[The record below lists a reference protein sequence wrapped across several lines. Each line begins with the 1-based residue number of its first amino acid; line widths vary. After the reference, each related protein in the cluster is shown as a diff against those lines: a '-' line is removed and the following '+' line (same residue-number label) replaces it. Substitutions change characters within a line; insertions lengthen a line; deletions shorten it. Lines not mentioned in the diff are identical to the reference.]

1 MGKKIRTYM
10 DFLVFILLLFKT
22 LYSEIDIYKSVQM
35 VNVNSFQ
42 IKKPNITSS
51 SKAPLCDLPV
61 TNTERATIP
70 RLLIAQISFT
80 YFCFI

>member
-1 MGKKIRTYM
+1 M

-22 LYSEIDIYKSVQM
+22 LYSEIYIYKSVQM

-51 SKAPLCDLPV
+51 SRAPLWDLPV

-70 RLLIAQISFT
+70 LTSNST
-80 YFCFI
+80 D